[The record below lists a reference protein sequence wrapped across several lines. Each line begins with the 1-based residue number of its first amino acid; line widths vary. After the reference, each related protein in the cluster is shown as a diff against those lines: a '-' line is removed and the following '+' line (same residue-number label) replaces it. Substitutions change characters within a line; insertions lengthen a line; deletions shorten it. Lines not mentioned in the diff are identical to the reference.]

1 MLADESGPFMRTT
14 VSLDDELSEHVDA
27 VRPPDAESDAEAVRE
42 CVRRSQRVDDLETR
56 VEELETEIEHKE
68 ARIRE
73 LNNKLA
79 EAHSRIDT
87 TNEIVEYVENEKT
100 AQERWREAGLLGK
113 AKYTILGM
121 PSGDDE

>member
-1 MLADESGPFMRTT
+1 MRTT

-42 CVRRSQRVDDLETR
+42 CVRRSQRVDDLEAR
-56 VEELETEIEHKE
+56 VEELETEIEHKD

-87 TNEIVEYVENEKT
+87 TNELVSRVEGELT
-100 AQERWREAGLLGK
+100 ARERRERRERKKAQAGVVRR
-113 AKYTILGM
+113 AKWAVFGM
-121 PSGDDE
+121 DLSEEE